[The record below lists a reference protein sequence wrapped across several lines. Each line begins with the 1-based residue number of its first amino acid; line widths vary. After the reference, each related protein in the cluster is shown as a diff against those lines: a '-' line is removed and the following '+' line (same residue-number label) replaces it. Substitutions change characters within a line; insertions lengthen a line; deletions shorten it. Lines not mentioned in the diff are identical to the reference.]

1 VKVLL
6 FANTEWYLFNFRLS
20 LFEALRDSG
29 HEVVLVS
36 PPGSYGEQ
44 LVNHGF
50 QWIPAP
56 MDRMSLNPLR
66 EVRLL
71 LWLIRLVKRE
81 KVDLVHSFT
90 VKCAVYGSLAAR
102 LSGGKARV
110 GAVAGLGYVFS
121 SKDVKARLLRPIVRL
136 MLRLS
141 LEGKKSRLILQ
152 NPDDVA
158 LFEQFGLV
166 AGDAIRLIRGS
177 GVDLTRFKP
186 RDGEREDGPFR
197 VVLPARLL
205 WEKGVGELLA
215 AARLLQSRG
224 RRVEVLLAGKPDLGN
239 PAAVP
244 ESDLRAWQDEG
255 VVQWLG
261 QVDDMPALFQSVDAV
276 ALPTYYREGLPKSLI
291 EAAACALPLVTTDMP
306 GCREVVTH
314 EVDGLIVPIRDP
326 EALADAI
333 CRLMDDPSLCKRL
346 GDAARSK
353 AVAEFDDQIVIKKT
367 LAVYDELL
375 GA

>member
-1 VKVLL
+1 MNILF
-6 FANTEWYLFNFRLS
+6 FANTGWYLHNFRLS
-20 LFEALRDSG
+20 LIKSLRDRG
-29 HEVVLVS
+29 HQLILLS
-36 PPGSYGEQ
+36 PPDPYGQ
-44 LVNHGF
+44 MLRDQGF
-50 QWIPAP
+50 RWIPAP
-56 MDRMSLNPLR
+56 MDRLSINPLY
-66 EVRLL
+66 EARLL
-71 LWLIRLVKRE
+71 LWLIRLCEHE
-81 KVDLVHSFT
+81 KIDLVHGFT

-110 GAVAGLGYVFS
+110 GAVAGLGYVFAS
-121 SKDVKARLLRPIVRL
+121 NDVKARLLRPIVRL

-141 LEGKKSRLILQ
+141 LGGKKSRLILQ

-177 GVDLTRFKP
+177 GVDLARFKP
-186 RDGEREDGPFR
+186 RDGEREVGPFR

-205 WEKGVGELLA
+205 WDKGVGELVE

-224 RRVEVLLAGKPDLGN
+224 RSVEVLLAGKPDSGN

-244 ESDLRAWQDEG
+244 ESDLLAWQDEG
-255 VVQWLG
+255 VVRWLG

-291 EAAACALPLVTTDMP
+291 EAAACALPLITTDMP

-314 EVDGLIVPIRDP
+314 EVDGLLVPIRDP

-333 CRLMDDPSLCKRL
+333 CRLMDNPALCKRL

-353 AVAEFDDQIVIKKT
+353 AVAEFDDQIVITKT

-375 GA
+375 SA

>member
-1 VKVLL
+1 MKVLL

-20 LFEALRDSG
+20 LFEALRDNG
-29 HEVVLVS
+29 HEVLLVS
-36 PPGSYGEQ
+36 PPGSYGQQ
-44 LVNHGF
+44 LVNQGF
-50 QWIPAP
+50 RWIPAP

-81 KVDLVHSFT
+81 RVDLVHGFT

-110 GAVAGLGYVFS
+110 GAVAGLGYVFAS
-121 SKDVKARLLRPIVRL
+121 NDVKARLLRPIVRL

-141 LEGKKSRLILQ
+141 LGGKRSRLILQ
-152 NPDDVA
+152 NPDDVR

-166 AGDAIRLIRGS
+166 AGDAVRLIRGS
-177 GVDLTRFKP
+177 GVDLARFKP
-186 RDGEREDGPFR
+186 RDGVREDGPFR

-205 WEKGVGELLA
+205 WDKGVGELVE

-224 RRVEVLLAGKPDLGN
+224 RSVEVLLAGKPDSGN

-244 ESDLRAWQDEG
+244 ESDLVGWQDDG
-255 VVQWLG
+255 VVRWLG
-261 QVDDMPALFQSVDAV
+261 QVDDTPALFQSVDAV

-291 EAAACALPLVTTDMP
+291 EAAACALPLITTDMP

-326 EALADAI
+326 QALADAI
-333 CRLMDDPSLCKRL
+333 CRLMDNPALCKRL

-353 AVAEFDDQIVIKKT
+353 AVVEFDDQIVIKKT
-367 LAVYDELL
+367 LAVYDELVS
-375 GA
+375 

>member
-20 LFEALRDSG
+20 LFEALRDNG
-29 HEVVLVS
+29 HEVLLVS
-36 PPGSYGEQ
+36 PPGSYGQQ
-44 LVNHGF
+44 LVNQGF
-50 QWIPAP
+50 RWIPAP

-81 KVDLVHSFT
+81 RVDLVHGFT

-110 GAVAGLGYVFS
+110 GAVAGLGYVFAS
-121 SKDVKARLLRPIVRL
+121 NDVKARLLRPIVRL

-141 LEGKKSRLILQ
+141 LGGKRSRLILQ
-152 NPDDVA
+152 NPDDVR

-166 AGDAIRLIRGS
+166 AGDAVRLIRGS
-177 GVDLTRFKP
+177 GVDLARFKP
-186 RDGEREDGPFR
+186 RDGVREDGPFR

-205 WEKGVGELLA
+205 WDKGVGELVE

-224 RRVEVLLAGKPDLGN
+224 RSVEVLLAGKPDSGN

-244 ESDLRAWQDEG
+244 ESDLVGWQDDG
-255 VVQWLG
+255 VVRWLG
-261 QVDDMPALFQSVDAV
+261 QVDDTPALFQSVDAV

-291 EAAACALPLVTTDMP
+291 EAAACALPLITTDMP

-326 EALADAI
+326 QALADAI
-333 CRLMDDPSLCKRL
+333 CRLMDNPALCKRL

-353 AVAEFDDQIVIKKT
+353 AVVEFDDQIVIKKT
-367 LAVYDELL
+367 LAVYDELVS
-375 GA
+375 